1 MPLNLPSVT
10 VSRIEEKNDRD
21 YHVYAIPS
29 SEPQSCLG
37 CESTALYG
45 HGTKTTLYMDMP
57 MHGHRVGILL
67 KRKRY
72 KCRSCGITFVQRC
85 DDINDK
91 HRATNRLVSYV
102 ENHGLTKTAAV
113 TCKRLAL
120 GQRLAAFA
128 IARRNTALICLGDC
142 WLKALTTEASTA
154 GLNSPWQL

>member
-29 SEPQSCLG
+29 SEPQSCSG

-45 HGTKTTLYMDMP
+45 HGTKTTLYMDTP
-57 MHGHRVGILL
+57 MHGRRVGILL
-67 KRKRY
+67 ERKRY
-72 KCRSCGITFVQRC
+72 KCRSCGITFLQRC

-102 ENHGLTKTAAV
+102 ENNGLIKTFTNIAD
-113 TCKRLAL
+113 TQRYRLKSQHEI
-120 GQRLAAFA
+120 G
-128 IARRNTALICLGDC
+128 
-142 WLKALTTEASTA
+142 
-154 GLNSPWQL
+154 